1 MNNGIT
7 KEDII
12 QLFPHVCPEIHISE
26 EDIQGVADTAFNGNY
41 TIARGFVL
49 CKSFI
54 TAINEL
60 YQTCSADKLLR

>member
-1 MNNGIT
+1 MNKGIT

-49 CKSFI
+49 RKAFI

-60 YQTCSADKLLR
+60 YQNCSADKPLR

>member
-1 MNNGIT
+1 MNKGIT

-49 CKSFI
+49 RKAFI
-54 TAINEL
+54 TAMNEL
-60 YQTCSADKLLR
+60 YQTCSADKSLR

>member
-26 EDIQGVADTAFNGNY
+26 EDIQDVANTVFNGNY
-41 TIARGFVL
+41 MIARDFML
-49 CKSFI
+49 HNAFI
-54 TAINEL
+54 RVINEL
-60 YQTCSADKLLR
+60 YQACSADEPLR

>member
-1 MNNGIT
+1 MNKGIT

-41 TIARGFVL
+41 TIARDFVL
-49 CKSFI
+49 RKAFME
-54 TAINEL
+54 AINEL
-60 YQTCSADKLLR
+60 NKVCSADESLR

>member
-26 EDIQGVADTAFNGNY
+26 EDIQGLADTAFNGNY
-41 TIARGFVL
+41 MLARDFVL
-49 CKSFI
+49 HESFI
-54 TAINEL
+54 TAIHEI
-60 YQTCSADKLLR
+60 YQACSADEPLR